1 MSLTNLFQLNNY
13 WWLLIWLFA
22 AGAFFCFVRHEQ
34 VEVVLG
40 KQEVRW
46 QSWAA
51 GIVVLPYVLWAGCR
65 GYIGDTSAYREAFIS
80 MPARVSEWGTYLADI
95 TKDKGFS
102 VFGLIIKSI
111 VGNHPVIYFL
121 ILALIQMICMISVIR
136 KFSCD
141 YWFSIFVF
149 VASTDYIS
157 WMYNGIRQ
165 FLAVTVI
172 FAATALILHKKFFP
186 AILVILLAST
196 FHQSALLMLP
206 VIFIIQGKAFN
217 KVSLLCIAL
226 AILALAFAG
235 QFTDI
240 LDTLMEDTQ
249 YSNMVSD
256 WESWDD
262 DGMNPIRVL
271 VYAVPTIL
279 ALLGIRIIRAEDNPV
294 INLCVNAGVITTA
307 LGIIAM
313 GTSGIFMGR
322 LPIYTSLYSSCIL
335 LPWEIDHLFTEQS
348 ARVVK
353 ALAVVLYC
361 AFFYYQMHFT
371 WGIL

>member
-1 MSLTNLFQLNNY
+1 MSLTSLFQLNNY

-22 AGAFFCFVRHEQ
+22 VGVFFYFVKHEQ
-34 VEVVLG
+34 TELVLG
-40 KQEVRW
+40 KEKRRW
-46 QSWAA
+46 QPWAA
-51 GIVVLPYVLWAGCR
+51 VLAALPFVLWAGCR
-65 GYIGDTSAYREAFIS
+65 GNIGDTYVYREAFKS
-80 MPARVSEWGTYLADI
+80 MPSHVSEWGTYLSDI

-102 VFGLIIKSI
+102 VFGLMIKSV

-121 ILALIQMICMISVIR
+121 VLALIQMICLVAVFR
-136 KFSCD
+136 KFSSN
-141 YWFSIFVF
+141 YWFSLFIFI
-149 VASTDYIS
+149 ASTDYIS

-172 FAATALILHKKFFP
+172 FAATALIVNKKFIP
-186 AILVILLAST
+186 AVLVILFAST

-217 KVSLLCIAL
+217 KMTLICIAL
-226 AILALAFAG
+226 AVLALLFAD

-240 LDTLMEDTQ
+240 LETLMEDTQ
-249 YSNMVSD
+249 YSSAVSD

-279 ALLGIRIIRAEDNPV
+279 AILGIRIIREEDDPV
-294 INLCVNAGVITTA
+294 INMCVNAGIITTA
-307 LGIIAM
+307 LSIIAM

-335 LPWEIDHLFTEQS
+335 LPWELDHIFTERS
-348 ARVVK
+348 EKIVK
-353 ALAVVLYC
+353 VLAVVLYC
-361 AFFYYQMHFT
+361 AFFYYQMHFS
-371 WGIL
+371 WGAL

>member
-1 MSLTNLFQLNNY
+1 MSLTSLFQLNNY

-22 AGAFFCFVRHEQ
+22 VGFFFYFVKHEQ
-34 VEVVLG
+34 TELVLG
-40 KQEVRW
+40 KQERRW
-46 QSWAA
+46 QPWAA
-51 GIVVLPYVLWAGCR
+51 VIVALPYVLWAGCR
-65 GYIGDTSAYREAFIS
+65 GYVADTTTYKSAFAD
-80 MPARVSEWGTYLADI
+80 MPSQMSEWATYLADI

-102 VFGLIIKSI
+102 VFGLIIKAV

-121 ILALIQMICMISVIR
+121 VLALIQMVCIAAVFR
-136 KFSCD
+136 KFSSS

-149 VASTDYIS
+149 VASTDYMS
-157 WMYNGIRQ
+157 WMFNGIRQ

-172 FAATALILHKKFFP
+172 FAATALIVNKKFIP
-186 AILVILLAST
+186 AVLVILFAST

-217 KVSLLCIAL
+217 KMTLICIAL
-226 AILALAFAG
+226 AVLALVFAD

-240 LDTLMEDTQ
+240 LETLMEDTQ
-249 YSNMVSD
+249 YSTVVSD

-271 VYAVPTIL
+271 VYSVPTIL
-279 ALLGIRIIRAEDNPV
+279 AILGIRIIRAEDDPV
-294 INLCVNAGVITTA
+294 INLCVNAGIITTA

-335 LPWEIDHLFTEQS
+335 LPWELDHIFTEQS
-348 ARVVK
+348 ARIVK
-353 ALAVVLYC
+353 VLAAVLYC
-361 AFFYYQMHFT
+361 AFFYYQMHNT
-371 WGIL
+371 WGFL

>member
-1 MSLTNLFQLNNY
+1 MSLTSLFQLNSY

-22 AGAFFCFVRHEQ
+22 VGFFFYFVKHEQ
-34 VEVVLG
+34 TEPVLG
-40 KQEVRW
+40 KQERRW
-46 QSWAA
+46 QPWAA
-51 GIVVLPYVLWAGCR
+51 VIVALPYVLWAGCR
-65 GYIGDTSAYREAFIS
+65 GYVGDTYAYRETFKS
-80 MPARVSEWGTYLADI
+80 MPSLVSEWGTYLADI

-102 VFGLIIKSI
+102 VFGLIVKSV

-121 ILALIQMICMISVIR
+121 VLALIQMVCMAAVFR
-136 KFSCD
+136 KFSSS

-149 VASTDYIS
+149 IASTDYMS
-157 WMYNGIRQ
+157 WMFNGVRQ

-172 FAATALILHKKFFP
+172 FAATALIVNKKFIP
-186 AILVILLAST
+186 AVLVILFAST

-217 KVSLLCIAL
+217 KMTLICIAL
-226 AILALAFAG
+226 AVLALVFAD

-240 LDTLMEDTQ
+240 LETLMEDTQ
-249 YSNMVSD
+249 YSSVVSD
-256 WESWDD
+256 WESWED

-271 VYAVPTIL
+271 VYSVPTIL
-279 ALLGIRIIRAEDNPV
+279 AILGIRIIRAEDDPV
-294 INLCVNAGVITTA
+294 INLCVNAGIITTA

-335 LPWEIDHLFTEQS
+335 LPWEIDHIFTEQS
-348 ARVVK
+348 AKIMKV
-353 ALAVVLYC
+353 LAVVLYC
-361 AFFYYQMHFT
+361 AFFYYQMHNT
-371 WGIL
+371 WGAI